1 MVHSYNT
8 VFLRHIYSV
17 LIQNTFSKI
26 HVLYMCKSSLCD
38 VKFRVKSIYIG
49 FFKFPF
55 SMDLV
60 YTFKKKRYVYD
71 DKLEASCEL
80 STFIE
85 TLISRACW
93 RGEDTKL
100 GRSAQQG
107 YAQI

>member
-1 MVHSYNT
+1 MVHSYNA

-17 LIQNTFSKI
+17 LTQNTFSKI

-60 YTFKKKRYVYD
+60 YTFKKRYVYG
-71 DKLEASCEL
+71 DKLETSWEL

-85 TLISRACW
+85 TLISRAC
-93 RGEDTKL
+93 
-100 GRSAQQG
+100 
-107 YAQI
+107 